1 MDANKIF
8 ECFFPYD
15 YKCTQKLYDDQI
27 QLAHYTTAEA
37 LHNILKN
44 GYVWLRNVSVM
55 NDYSELRYGY
65 DVFDKYFHNNYKNIF
80 KYDVFIRDNE
90 SYLMRAWNEFKNDE
104 ELVSWYMNT
113 HIMCFTEHNKDDN
126 DGNIMFWQSYGKNG
140 VAIVLKSDI
149 FLSGKSVRG
158 FCSIPVKY
166 FTYAR
171 FEQYMNEFIQSVL
184 IHENDISTMTDED
197 FLNTLKYFIRFSIVS
212 MKHPGFDKEKE
223 WRVFGHK
230 NDINMAGLYSD
241 IECIKGI
248 IQPVF
253 KLRFAITEKDE
264 ENCDIYLSQLLDK
277 IIVGP
282 TQHAYYATSKL
293 AIAQALSQYY
303 ETAED
308 AISKIFI
315 SSIPYRVI

>member
-8 ECFFPYD
+8 ECFFSYD

-149 FLSGKSVRG
+149 FFVWKKCAWILLDSCKI
-158 FCSIPVKY
+158 FYICSI
-166 FTYAR
+166 
-171 FEQYMNEFIQSVL
+171 
-184 IHENDISTMTDED
+184 
-197 FLNTLKYFIRFSIVS
+197 
-212 MKHPGFDKEKE
+212 
-223 WRVFGHK
+223 
-230 NDINMAGLYSD
+230 
-241 IECIKGI
+241 
-248 IQPVF
+248 
-253 KLRFAITEKDE
+253 
-264 ENCDIYLSQLLDK
+264 
-277 IIVGP
+277 
-282 TQHAYYATSKL
+282 
-293 AIAQALSQYY
+293 
-303 ETAED
+303 
-308 AISKIFI
+308 
-315 SSIPYRVI
+315 

>member
-55 NDYSELRYGY
+55 NDY
-65 DVFDKYFHNNYKNIF
+65 
-80 KYDVFIRDNE
+80 
-90 SYLMRAWNEFKNDE
+90 
-104 ELVSWYMNT
+104 
-113 HIMCFTEHNKDDN
+113 
-126 DGNIMFWQSYGKNG
+126 
-140 VAIVLKSDI
+140 
-149 FLSGKSVRG
+149 
-158 FCSIPVKY
+158 
-166 FTYAR
+166 
-171 FEQYMNEFIQSVL
+171 
-184 IHENDISTMTDED
+184 DISTMTDED

-282 TQHAYYATSKL
+282 TQQAYYATSKL